1 MYECDSWT
9 IKKAE
14 HQRTDAFE
22 LLFWRRLLRIP
33 WTAKRFNQSILKEIS
48 PEYSLERLMLEVGI
62 PILWPPDVKN
72 WHTGKDPD
80 TGKDWRQ
87 EEKGT
92 TEDEIVGWYHRLNRH
107 EFEHALRVGDEQG
120 SLECCGPWVTKSWT
134 RLSDWTDRPT
144 DDAISLN
151 QDYQDW
157 MGESSR
163 KNIKGIKD
171 IYRNACMQAQ

>member
-1 MYECDSWT
+1 MTNLDSILKSRDINLPTKAHIVKAMVFPVVMYECDSWT

-72 WHTGKDPD
+72 
-80 TGKDWRQ
+80 
-87 EEKGT
+87 
-92 TEDEIVGWYHRLNRH
+92 
-107 EFEHALRVGDEQG
+107 
-120 SLECCGPWVTKSWT
+120 
-134 RLSDWTDRPT
+134 
-144 DDAISLN
+144 
-151 QDYQDW
+151 
-157 MGESSR
+157 
-163 KNIKGIKD
+163 
-171 IYRNACMQAQ
+171 